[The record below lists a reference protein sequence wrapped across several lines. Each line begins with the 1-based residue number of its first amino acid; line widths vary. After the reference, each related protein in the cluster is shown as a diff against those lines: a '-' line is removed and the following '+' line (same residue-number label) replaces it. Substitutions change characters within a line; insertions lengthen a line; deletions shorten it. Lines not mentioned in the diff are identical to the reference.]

1 MKKIV
6 SYLLCVALLVSCLAL
21 TACGGKKKSESADL
35 TGSKYLGTWKT
46 TGISFMDESEAL
58 DESNELGEVTLTLLE
73 DGTGHMDSAEE
84 VSHFTWEEVDG
95 GFKTSG
101 DVKMTFKE
109 EGNGINYCI
118 VNRFFVPYSSLMRY
132 GGHL

>member
-46 TGISFMDESEAL
+46 TGIAFMDESEAL
-58 DESNELGEVTLTLLE
+58 DESNDLSEVTLTLLE

-84 VSHFTWEEVDG
+84 VSKFTWEEVDG

-101 DVKMTFKE
+101 DVKMTFKD
-109 EGNGINYCI
+109 
-118 VNRFFVPYSSLMRY
+118 
-132 GGHL
+132 